1 MEQGLG
7 IIVACVSLFGT
18 LALVIADLSADV
30 DEPEMPVDAAVGAG
44 AVEEEELRR
53 AA

>member
-1 MEQGLG
+1 MEHGLG

-18 LALVIADLSADV
+18 FALVIADLSGEV
-30 DEPEMPVDAAVGAG
+30 DDPGAPMDAATGQG
-44 AVEEEELRR
+44 AVEEPELRR

>member
-1 MEQGLG
+1 MEHGLG

-18 LALVIADLSADV
+18 FALVLADISQVEDPEGPMDATGETTAVAD
-30 DEPEMPVDAAVGAG
+30 
-44 AVEEEELRR
+44 EELRR